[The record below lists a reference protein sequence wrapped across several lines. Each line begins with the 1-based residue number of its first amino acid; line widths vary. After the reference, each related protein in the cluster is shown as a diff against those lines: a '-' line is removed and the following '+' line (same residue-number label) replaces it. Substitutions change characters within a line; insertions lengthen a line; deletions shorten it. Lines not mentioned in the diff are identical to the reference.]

1 VLDRAWR
8 LAAGAAAAVVGSV
21 TELAE
26 LAGAVCSGATSAIG
40 LVRASAEEVVN
51 PIAPTLG
58 AGTGVSAAAGSLIDP
73 VLITTV
79 LAVNA
84 LIGGVQ
90 RVSAQKSLRSLVRS
104 NASRVHVRRSRAD
117 SALRADQLV
126 EGDVIRLQA
135 GDAVPA
141 DCRVLS
147 GRDLE
152 IDEST
157 LTGESVPVAKSARAT
172 GARALA
178 DRNSMLYEG
187 TVVAAGSGEAVV
199 VATGTA
205 PRRPHPAPG
214 QRRGARDRGRDPD
227 PQADGPDPDDN
238 TVRIRDAGPVAVTT
252 LDMLGPVSAVG
263 VALDGTLCAAAG
275 CALCTFAT
283 RA

>member
-40 LVRASAEEVVN
+40 LVRASVEEVAN
-51 PIAPTLG
+51 PIVPTLA
-58 AGTGVSAAAGSLIDP
+58 AGTGVSAAAGS
-73 VLITTV
+73 
-79 LAVNA
+79 
-84 LIGGVQ
+84 
-90 RVSAQKSLRSLVRS
+90 S
-104 NASRVHVRRSRAD
+104 SRVHVRRSRAD

-187 TVVAAGSGEAVV
+187 TVVAAGSGGAVV

-205 PRRPHPAPG
+205 RRRPHPAPR

-227 PQADGPDPDDN
+227 RKLTAQIP
-238 TVRIRDAGPVAVTT
+238 TT
-252 LDMLGPVSAVG
+252 TRCGSGTPGLSLSPPSTCWDRFRPLG
-263 VALDGTLCAAAG
+263 
-275 CALCTFAT
+275 
-283 RA
+283 